1 MRMRMGMKMRTRMR
15 KWMRHKIR
23 KQIIIIRMRVMNKT
37 VDETDG

>member
-1 MRMRMGMKMRTRMR
+1 MRMRMGMRMRTRMR